1 MNLLIGRKDRLLYLA
16 AGINGTEPGPLAKA
30 EKYFVYVVKIIVLD

>member
-1 MNLLIGRKDRLLYLA
+1 MYFV

-30 EKYFVYVVKIIVLD
+30 EKFFVFVVKIIVSD